1 MNIGLVTMDVEI
13 EDKVRLVGLVL
24 AGAVDLKREP
34 RRHFAP
40 DQRHLGAEPELSPR
54 LMGIRVRQGH
64 GHPHG

>member
-1 MNIGLVTMDVEI
+1 
-13 EDKVRLVGLVL
+13 VRLVGLVL